1 MAEKELID
9 SLESRVHLSLA
20 SDMAG
25 WINEARSDPSQA
37 CADVG
42 VSLNEGLP
50 SGTISATPKTPLLI
64 SARLTTAAQKQS
76 DLILATDI
84 LSHSLNGTPAERA
97 AREGY
102 RAAVVIENAGVTISA
117 LVYTD
122 PHGVLH
128 RQHQAYIA
136 HAGHRVQLFDERT
149 SNIGIGTAIGT
160 WGDSP
165 AMASVIIF
173 ASQATAPAPR
183 LFYRMGPVRAE
194 TVLE

>member
-1 MAEKELID
+1 M
-9 SLESRVHLSLA
+9 HLSLA

-25 WINEARSDPSQA
+25 WINEARSDPVQA

-50 SGTISATPKTPLLI
+50 AGFISTTPKTLLVI
-64 SARLTTAAQKQS
+64 SARLTDAAQKQS

-102 RAAVVIENAGVTISA
+102 RAAVVIENAGVTITSQ
-117 LVYTD
+117 VYTD
-122 PHGVLH
+122 PESVLH
-128 RQHQAYIA
+128 RQHQSYIA
-136 HAGHRVQLFDERT
+136 HAGHRAQMFDERT
-149 SNIGIGTAIGT
+149 SNIGVGTTIGT

-165 AMASVIIF
+165 ALASVVIF

-183 LFYRMGPVRAE
+183 LFYRLGPVRAE